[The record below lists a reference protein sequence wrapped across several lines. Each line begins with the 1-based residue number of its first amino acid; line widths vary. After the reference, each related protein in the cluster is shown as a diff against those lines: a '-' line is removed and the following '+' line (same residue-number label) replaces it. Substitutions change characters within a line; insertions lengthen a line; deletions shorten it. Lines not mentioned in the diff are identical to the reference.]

1 MPIREPDSVDPAEVD
16 QPALSGET
24 ASALDAILNDIC
36 QMIESNGRGLGCSI
50 SVGSDGGSVGRDGGS
65 EPEAMERV
73 LTQVLI
79 SSEGDRLG
87 WIALRY
93 PQGQSEAPGD

>member
-1 MPIREPDSVDPAEVD
+1 MPIREPDSVHPAAVD

-50 SVGSDGGSVGRDGGS
+50 SVGPDSGS
-65 EPEAMERV
+65 EPEAMEGV

-87 WIALRY
+87 WIALNY
-93 PQGQSEAPGD
+93 PEGQSEARGARELLR